1 MRVGEI
7 CTRSVSW
14 CETGASVIDAA
25 RMMRDAHINNV
36 IVAEQ
41 WDGERIPVGVLT
53 DRDIVIQIV
62 AKEVDPKAVRVGD
75 IMGREIFTVD
85 EDEPVS
91 ETIENM
97 RFNGVRRLPVID
109 KRGAMVGVIA
119 LEDLLRNLAK
129 DLAAIADVT
138 SRARVKEARMYD

>member
-14 CETGASVIDAA
+14 CEPGTSVIDAA

-41 WDGERIPVGVLT
+41 RDGERIPVGVLT

-62 AKEVDPKAVRVGD
+62 AKEVDPKAVSVGD
-75 IMGREIFTVD
+75 IMSREIFTVD
-85 EDEPVS
+85 EDEPVR
-91 ETIENM
+91 ETIERM
-97 RFNGVRRLPVID
+97 RFKGVRRLPVIN
-109 KRGAMVGVIA
+109 KRGAMIGVIA
-119 LEDLLRNLAK
+119 MEDLLRNLAE
-129 DLAAIADVT
+129 DLTAIAAVT
-138 SRARVKEARMYD
+138 PRARVKEARAYD

>member
-62 AKEVDPKAVRVGD
+62 AKEVDPKAVSVGD
-75 IMGREIFTVD
+75 IMGREIFTGD

-129 DLAAIADVT
+129 DLTAIADVT
-138 SRARVKEARMYD
+138 PRARVKEARMYD

>member
-41 WDGERIPVGVLT
+41 RDGERIPVGVLT

-62 AKEVDPKAVRVGD
+62 AKEVDPKAVSVGD
-75 IMGREIFTVD
+75 IMSREIFTGD

-91 ETIENM
+91 KTIENM
-97 RFNGVRRLPVID
+97 RFNGARRLPVID

-129 DLAAIADVT
+129 DLTAIADVT
-138 SRARVKEARMYD
+138 PRARVKEARMYD